1 VFDIGFWELLLVF
14 VVALVILGPERL
26 PQVAAKAG
34 RWMANAR
41 AIVRN
46 LRAQIEAELAQQK
59 QAPSESGRTEPAPD
73 ATAQPGD
80 EKKS

>member
-1 VFDIGFWELLLVF
+1 MFDIGFWELLLVF

-59 QAPSESGRTEPAPD
+59 QAPSEPGRSDPAPD
-73 ATAQPGD
+73 AARPGD
-80 EKKS
+80 EKKG